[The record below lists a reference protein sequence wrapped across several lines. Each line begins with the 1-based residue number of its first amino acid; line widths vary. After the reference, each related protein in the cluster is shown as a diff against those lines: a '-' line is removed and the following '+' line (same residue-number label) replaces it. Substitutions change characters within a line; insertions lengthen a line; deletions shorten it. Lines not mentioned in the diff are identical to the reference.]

1 MRLLFYLL
9 AVLLALSGCA
19 DSSTTGDI
27 TERDYDQKITIN
39 NSSTGDVNVYFPV
52 TGASD
57 TDTETKQD
65 TKNSS
70 VISPESSASLSPKKE
85 TATSVVGEIAKA
97 DPSA

>member
-9 AVLLALSGCA
+9 ALLLALSGCA

-70 VISPESSASLSPKKE
+70 VISPKISASLLKQGE
-85 TATSVVGEIAKA
+85 TATSAVAEIVKA
-97 DPSA
+97 VPSA